1 MNGVDEKMKKIEKYE
16 KMENLYNELLELDE
30 KAEHDF
36 SFMDSITEKS
46 KAAEI
51 DKAYSE
57 LLKIRS
63 ALNAA
68 IKSEMSNGFK
78 WITAENFKRLVLKNT
93 TFDGLKVGDRIVM
106 HYTEKARKYLAKNN
120 YFYGNT
126 DTPAAEMDFENNQDV
141 TEIINID
148 GEEITAKSILT
159 SEIYY
164 IYRDNIETDNK
175 NKKCVTDCGIP
186 FMVFQKIA

>member
-1 MNGVDEKMKKIEKYE
+1 MNMKKIEKLE
-16 KMENLYNELLELDE
+16 KALNLYNELLELDE

-36 SFMDSITEKS
+36 SFMDEISEES
-46 KAAEI
+46 KTADI

-57 LLKIRS
+57 LVKIRT
-63 ALNAA
+63 ALNTE
-68 IKSEMSNGFK
+68 IKSEMSSGFK

-93 TFDGLKVGDRIVM
+93 TFDGLKIGDRIVM

-126 DTPAAEMDFENNQDV
+126 DTPAAEMVFTDNQDI
-141 TEIINID
+141 TEITAINGD
-148 GEEITAKSILT
+148 EITAKSILT
-159 SEIYY
+159 DELYF
-164 IYRDNIETDNK
+164 IYRDNIENENK
-175 NKKCVTDCGIP
+175 NKKCVTDFGVP

>member
-1 MNGVDEKMKKIEKYE
+1 MTKTEKL
-16 KMENLYNELLELDE
+16 NRALTLYDELLELDE

-57 LLKIRS
+57 LVKIRT
-63 ALNAA
+63 ALNAD
-68 IKSEMSNGFK
+68 IKAEASNGFK
-78 WITAENFKRLVLKNT
+78 WITAENFKRLILKNV

-106 HYTEKARKYLAKNN
+106 HYTEKARKYLAKNG
-120 YFYGNT
+120 YFYGET
-126 DTPAAEMDFENNQDV
+126 DTPAAEMVFKDDQDV

-148 GEEITAKSILT
+148 GDEITVKSLLKR
-159 SEIYY
+159 ELYF
-164 IYRDNIETDNK
+164 IYRDNIETENK
-175 NKKCVTDCGIP
+175 NKKCVSDCGIP

>member
-1 MNGVDEKMKKIEKYE
+1 MRKTEKLEKAL
-16 KMENLYNELLELDE
+16 NLYNELLELDE

-36 SFMDSITEKS
+36 SFMDEISEQS

-51 DKAYSE
+51 DNAYSE
-57 LLKIRS
+57 LLKIRT
-63 ALNAA
+63 ALNAE
-68 IKSEMSNGFK
+68 IKAEESNGFK

-106 HYTEKARKYLAKNN
+106 HYTEKARKYLSKNG
-120 YFYGNT
+120 YFYGET
-126 DTPAAEMDFENNQDV
+126 ETPAAEMEFENNQDV

-148 GEEITAKSILT
+148 GDEITTKSILT
-159 SEIYY
+159 DELYF

-175 NKKCVTDCGIP
+175 NKKCVSDCGIP